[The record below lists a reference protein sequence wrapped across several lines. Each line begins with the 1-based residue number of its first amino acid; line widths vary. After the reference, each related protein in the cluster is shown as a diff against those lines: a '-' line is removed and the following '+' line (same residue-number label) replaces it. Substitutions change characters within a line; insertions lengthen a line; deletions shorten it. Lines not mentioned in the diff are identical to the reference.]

1 MTRTP
6 LAIIL
11 EQRGMSQ
18 AELRIM
24 TGLARQT
31 VTEMYYGRRTSL
43 ETKLKVAKAL
53 DVPLKVL
60 DPVAAQEYDSVVA
73 R

>member
-6 LAIIL
+6 LAALL

-31 VTEMYYGRRTSL
+31 VTEMYYGRSVSL

-53 DVPLKVL
+53 GVPLKLL
-60 DPVAAQEYDSVVA
+60 DPVAAQDLDSVA